1 MGRIQWKPLAAS
13 ILISMGA
20 GVLGSILTPGIG
32 ERYRGMYQ
40 PFLAPPGWVFPVV
53 WFALYLLMGVS
64 AYLIYVSGHMDSKQ
78 ALAVYGAQLVVN
90 ILWPVLFFRANAYF
104 LSFVWLLLLFD
115 LVVMTA
121 RWFSMINETAGKL
134 LIPYLLWL
142 MFAGYLN
149 LSYLVHAV
157 FS

>member
-1 MGRIQWKPLAAS
+1 
-13 ILISMGA
+13 
-20 GVLGSILTPGIG
+20 
-32 ERYRGMYQ
+32 
-40 PFLAPPGWVFPVV
+40 
-53 WFALYLLMGVS
+53 
-64 AYLIYVSGHMDSKQ
+64 MDSKQ